1 MRETVMI
8 HSLYSN
14 MIQTKVETN
23 LLIVR
28 KIRIIKI
35 AYLGIL
41 Q

>member
-8 HSLYSN
+8 RSLYSN